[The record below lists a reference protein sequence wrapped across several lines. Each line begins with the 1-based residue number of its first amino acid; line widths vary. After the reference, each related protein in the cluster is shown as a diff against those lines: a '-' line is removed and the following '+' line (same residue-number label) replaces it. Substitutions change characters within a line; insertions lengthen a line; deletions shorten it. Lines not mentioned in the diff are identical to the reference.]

1 MTQHK
6 FVISLAQS
14 ADVDNYLKESVNS
27 VIVHSRL
34 GNEYASFFTIQSMNL
49 NSFHD
54 YNYSGV

>member
-49 NSFHD
+49 NSFHET
-54 YNYSGV
+54 